1 MRRYSLRAAVV
12 LALLLPGGLAA
23 QSSVFGTRVL
33 GLPVLPLSAR
43 AQGMGGGNA
52 MFDPE
57 VSLNPAALWT
67 TQRTTATF
75 TLRHFWRDSENAFGV
90 SSGNDTQFPLVMVGG
105 PIGPRWDYGVSVSA
119 LTDRT
124 FALSLTDTIILRDEP
139 VAVND
144 TLISR
149 GGVTD
154 IRAAV
159 SYTASPRLAFGLG
172 FHLLTGTN
180 RIQYRR
186 HFSDSTYT
194 AVALRN
200 ELSMSGPGVSA
211 GFSALPV
218 RGVRLAG
225 MVRWDG
231 DLHYYKDSTRLDDI
245 PLPITVAGGVQIQAG
260 PRLLLA
266 GQALR
271 RNWSTANEFVVSEGG
286 IGARNTTEGSF
297 GLEWIRNSRRPSSF
311 PLRLGLR
318 YAQLPFPVVA
328 GQEGKELQL
337 SFGTGFRFTADR
349 GSLDIALERTWR
361 EDAGSFRERTFMLSV
376 GVGIRP

>member
-1 MRRYSLRAAVV
+1 V
-12 LALLLPGGLAA
+12 
-23 QSSVFGTRVL
+23 
-33 GLPVLPLSAR
+33 
-43 AQGMGGGNA
+43 
-52 MFDPE
+52 D
-57 VSLNPAALWT
+57 
-67 TQRTTATF
+67 
-75 TLRHFWRDSENAFGV
+75 
-90 SSGNDTQFPLVMVGG
+90 
-105 PIGPRWDYGVSVSA
+105 
-119 LTDRT
+119 
-124 FALSLTDTIILRDEP
+124 
-139 VAVND
+139 D

-159 SYTASPRLAFGLG
+159 SYTVSPRLAFGLG
-172 FHLLTGTN
+172 FHLLTGSN

-194 AVALRN
+194 AVLLRN
-200 ELSMSGPGVSA
+200 ELSMSGPGISAGVSA
-211 GFSALPV
+211 QPV

-225 MVRWDG
+225 MVRLDG

-245 PLPITVAGGVQIQAG
+245 PLPMTVAGGVQIQAG
-260 PRLLLA
+260 SRLLLA
-266 GQALR
+266 GQALH

-297 GLEWIRNSRRPSSF
+297 GLEWIRNSRRPSNF
-311 PLRLGLR
+311 PLRLGVR
-318 YAQLPFPVVA
+318 YAKLPFPVVA

-337 SFGTGFRFTADR
+337 SLGTGFRFTADR

-361 EDAGSFRERTFMLSV
+361 EDAGSFKERTFMLSV